1 MSRVTSSQT
10 PVTSLL
16 DDIDGQMSLLQT
28 CVALEEDFDDVM
40 AAFRFLRQYEGK
52 VALLKVAAQLKATQM
67 SRGPFVDRV
76 VA

>member
-1 MSRVTSSQT
+1 MT

-16 DDIDGQMSLLQT
+16 DDLDGQMRLLQT

-40 AAFRFLRQYEGK
+40 AAFRFLSQYEGK
-52 VALLKVAAQLKATQM
+52 VALLKIAAQLKAEHMTK
-67 SRGPFVDRV
+67 GPFVE

>member
-1 MSRVTSSQT
+1 MT

-16 DDIDGQMSLLQT
+16 DDLDGQMQLLQT

-40 AAFRFLRQYEGK
+40 AAFRFLSQYEGK
-52 VALLKVAAQLKATQM
+52 VALLKIAAQLKAEQM
-67 SRGPFVDRV
+67 RNGPFVE